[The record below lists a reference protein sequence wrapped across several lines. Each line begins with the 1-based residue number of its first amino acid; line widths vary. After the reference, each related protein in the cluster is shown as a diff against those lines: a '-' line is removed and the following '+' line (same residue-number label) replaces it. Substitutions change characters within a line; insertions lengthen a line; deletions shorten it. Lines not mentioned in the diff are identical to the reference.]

1 MKILVVRFSS
11 IGDIVLTT
19 PVLRCIKKQLP
30 QAQLH
35 FVTKAAFARVLQGN
49 PYIDKLI
56 VIEKEITEVLTELKD
71 ESYTHIIDLHNNLRS
86 KRLKMALRAKAE
98 AFNKRNVD
106 KWLLV
111 NLKLDK
117 MPKTHIVDR
126 YFEAAQKLLP
136 IKNDGLGLD
145 YFIPEADHVP
155 ISALPANYA
164 KGYVA
169 LVIAATYFTKRIPPD
184 KLIHL
189 CQKLQLP
196 IVLMG
201 GAAELPLANLVA
213 EAVGDKVFNA
223 CGKFNINQSASLVK
237 QAKVVI
243 TPDTGLMHIAAAFN
257 KKVLSVWGN
266 TVPEFGMVPYKPI
279 DSSEIFEVRG
289 LGCRP
294 CTKLGYNHCPKGH
307 FKCMNNI
314 NWDSLAEKAD

>member
-1 MKILVVRFSS
+1 MKILVIRFSS

-35 FVTKAAFARVLQGN
+35 FVTKATFARVLQGN

-155 ISALPANYA
+155 ISALPATYA

-257 KKVLSVWGN
+257 KKILSVWGN

>member
-155 ISALPANYA
+155 ISALPATYA

-257 KKVLSVWGN
+257 KKILSVWGN